1 MMHGGVHPRQ
11 YKSPGT
17 SCFWSFTHSISRSAL
32 ELSSLTHSISPAS
45 LRRPRQVSAHRR
57 SLFRPPLLCVYR
69 FVLKSFRF
77 FRWRTRIVSRFG
89 GKRVVLERCHVFTL
103 SLLVFVVC
111 SGVQTLCRVLCQ
123 CCTLKHVVVIFSL
136 SHRHSFH
143 LLVQSLRL
151 LCGLSRQCINTVS

>member
-1 MMHGGVHPRQ
+1 MMHGGVHPRP

-89 GKRVVLERCHVFTL
+89 GKRVVLERCTPTC
-103 SLLVFVVC
+103 LVRMRPFLPRNLYLTVI
-111 SGVQTLCRVLCQ
+111 
-123 CCTLKHVVVIFSL
+123 VVI
-136 SHRHSFH
+136 RHTWASRGIPI
-143 LLVQSLRL
+143 LRL
-151 LCGLSRQCINTVS
+151 VASTHVIVVA